1 MFSYEVMRDGICF
14 IFLANGP
21 FGKWFDSNSSSL
33 LTIVIKDTKKIAKKS
48 VILSTYSLMR
58 MLTCLIQIPINPKKQ
73 SIAYYNAFILFP
85 DR

>member
-48 VILSTYSLMR
+48 VILSTYSLV
-58 MLTCLIQIPINPKKQ
+58 
-73 SIAYYNAFILFP
+73 F
-85 DR
+85 